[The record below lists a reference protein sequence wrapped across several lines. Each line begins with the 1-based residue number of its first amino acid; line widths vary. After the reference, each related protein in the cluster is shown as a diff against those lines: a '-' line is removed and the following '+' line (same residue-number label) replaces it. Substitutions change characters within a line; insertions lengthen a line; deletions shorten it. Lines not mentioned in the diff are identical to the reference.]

1 MAQEACAVWPGVE
14 PARSVD
20 ALLGDLLVHATAQ
33 AGSPVEGSVWARR
46 RGTDWWLASSGD
58 RVDRCDAAAV
68 RADGPRSV
76 PGEALHVPDVSQEQ
90 RWHRWREVVL
100 GQHFRSVTV
109 LHADLTRG
117 DQVSL
122 TLYGDRPESC
132 PESVVE
138 RARRFVVQMASLV
151 DLHATIPERSDLPG
165 GGAGYRRRHVTVEQA
180 VGVRME
186 RRGCDA
192 TEALHVLTVTAAA
205 RSSTVEQ
212 VAEAVVEGAVSTATL
227 HRLP

>member
-1 MAQEACAVWPGVE
+1 
-14 PARSVD
+14 
-20 ALLGDLLVHATAQ
+20 
-33 AGSPVEGSVWARR
+33 
-46 RGTDWWLASSGD
+46 
-58 RVDRCDAAAV
+58 
-68 RADGPRSV
+68 
-76 PGEALHVPDVSQEQ
+76 
-90 RWHRWREVVL
+90 
-100 GQHFRSVTV
+100 VTV

-180 VGVRME
+180 VGVLME

>member
-180 VGVRME
+180 VGVLME

-205 RSSTVEQ
+205 RSSTVVQ